1 MKNGTSMAAPITA
14 GATAALLSAVRS
26 NSEFSKLHE
35 QRLEKI
41 KAVKAKTTDAKYSLT
56 TFALAIRTAL
66 EDSAEVLPDYTLAQQ
81 GHGLLD
87 IDTAYDRLI
96 ELATAINARQI
107 RLPEFKING
116 NSGRSRL
123 YDRSNDVP
131 PVKRVSLSLD
141 VDGELSESA
150 RLRLRN
156 SATEV
161 RLERVQIQSIDGTV
175 ETRMEE
181 DGTLPF
187 SIAVPGK
194 EGQRGRSIV
203 LVLSNTSMKGS
214 FLSIRHL
221 DVMEAGK
228 TYIAQYNV
236 YQDGQRLHTLLDVVH
251 KPLELSDL
259 PTEVNLPGIEVEE
272 SKRVA
277 CYVNRSQ
284 QIAPMAYHRY
294 PVAVTHRD
302 SALNVQI
309 GFSPDESGLLLVQVY
324 DPDGNQVSACSISKS
339 AQMTSE
345 DRTDRVVVRTDGE
358 VGIWEVTVTA
368 FSGSWVGPSAY
379 DLLVEAFRF
388 VPSVERIELGTKN
401 AGSGARGSEKL
412 ISVLNSSRQARSLSM
427 SWVNTERISPLDS
440 FGIIPNHRT
449 YKKIPLPEWSSSQGG
464 SQKTTV
470 TLELDRRNDLYKSV
484 FGRIDHRLY
493 RKGSDG
499 KFTVAYKAEKVGS
512 GSDRKIFKDIPR
524 PESGRSSD
532 SLYAAMEVFA
542 VDPEGPSLSQF
553 IDHVDMLVVYPEIS
567 VRFKD
572 PLNVTLL
579 NSDSTPEVKILRITA
594 PTEVIDETT
603 KPDSRKTTA
612 TLKVETG
619 DSNTPEIAIE
629 LPVTLTNKRTSSA
642 KAVERA
648 RSTLQI
654 KTDHPD
660 ISASIPVVISQ

>member
-1 MKNGTSMAAPITA
+1 MAAPITA
-14 GATAALLSAVRS
+14 GATAALLSAVRD
-26 NSEFSKLHE
+26 NPEFAKLD
-35 QRLEKI
+35 QWRREKI
-41 KAVKAKTTDAKYSLT
+41 EAVKDKTADAKYSLT

-66 EDSAEVLPDYTLAQQ
+66 EDSATALPDYTLAQQ

-87 IDTAYDRLI
+87 IDAAHDQLI
-96 ELATAINARQI
+96 ELATAINASQL
-107 RLPEFKING
+107 RLPEFEING
-116 NSGRSRL
+116 NSSSSRL
-123 YDRSNDVP
+123 YDRSNDIP

-161 RLERVQIQSIDGTV
+161 RLERVQIQSVDGTV
-175 ETRMEE
+175 ENRVE
-181 DGTLPF
+181 DDTTLPF

-194 EGQRGRSIV
+194 EGQLGRSIV
-203 LVLSNTSMKGS
+203 LVLSNTSMKSS

-221 DVMEAGK
+221 ENMEAGK

-236 YQDGQRLHTLLDVVH
+236 YQNGQRLHTLLDVVH
-251 KPLELSDL
+251 KPIELSDL

-277 CYVNRSQ
+277 CYVNHSQ
-284 QIAPMAYHRY
+284 AVAPMAYHRY
-294 PVAVTHRD
+294 PVAVTQRD

-309 GFSPDESGLLLVQVY
+309 GFSHNQSGLLLVQVY
-324 DPDGNQVSACSISKS
+324 DPDGKQVSMCSIRKS

-345 DRTDRVVVRTDGE
+345 DRTDRVVVPTKGE

-368 FSGSWVGPSAY
+368 FSGSWIGPSGY
-379 DLLVEAFRF
+379 DLLIEAFRF
-388 VPSVERIELGTKN
+388 VPSVERIELGTKT
-401 AGSGARGSEKL
+401 AGSGAQGSEKL
-412 ISVLNSSRQARSLSM
+412 VSVLNSSRQAKSVSV
-427 SWVNTERISPLDS
+427 SWNNTERISPLKP

-449 YKKIPLPEWSSSQGG
+449 YKRISLPVWSSSQGG

-470 TLELDRRNDLYKSV
+470 VLELDRRNDLSKAV

-499 KFTVAYKAEKVGS
+499 KFTVAHKAEKAGVAD
-512 GSDRKIFKDIPR
+512 DRKIFKDIPR
-524 PESGRSSD
+524 PESGRASE

-567 VRFKD
+567 IRFKE

-579 NSDSTPEVKILRITA
+579 NGDSTPEVKIMRITA
-594 PTEVIDETT
+594 PEAVIDETT
-603 KPDSRKTTA
+603 KPESHKTTA

-619 DSNTPEIAIE
+619 DANTPEIAIE
-629 LPVTLTNKRTSSA
+629 LPVTLTNKKSSTSS

-648 RSTLQI
+648 RTTLQI